1 MSFVLIF
8 VAELGDKTLY
18 AILLLAARH
27 RALPVLLGA
36 FAAFVVQGVIAV
48 GLGVALSRLSG
59 ELVRWVTVAVFFGF
73 GLALLAKREAR
84 VGDEDRPRL
93 PRFGKVVLTSF
104 IFVFLAEWGD
114 ASQIGTAALVAHL
127 RAPVQVFVGA
137 TLGLWLGTLLAV
149 AVGRSV
155 GARLP
160 AVRGAHRAQVWLRR
174 RRGDVRNQH
183 ARGSRPG
190 AGNFACRAP

>member
-1 MSFVLIF
+1 MIQWLMSWQPLITSFVLIF

-36 FAAFVVQGVIAV
+36 WAAFVVQGVIAL
-48 GLGVALSRLSG
+48 GLGMALGRLSA
-59 ELVRWVTVAVFFGF
+59 ELVRWVTVAVFLGF
-73 GLALLAKREAR
+73 GVALLAKREAS
-84 VGDEDRPRL
+84 VGDQDKPL
-93 PRFGKVVLTSF
+93 PPRFGQVVLTSF

-127 RAPVQVFVGA
+127 RAPAQVIVGA
-137 TLGLWLGTLLAV
+137 TLALWLGTLLAV
-149 AVGRSV
+149 VVGRSV

-160 AVRGAHRAQVWLRR
+160 AKLLRR
-174 RRGDVRNQH
+174 IAGALFCLFAVLT
-183 ARGSRPG
+183 ALRPG
-190 AGNFACRAP
+190 